1 MPINLRII
9 ADGAEDIS
17 KPMRMEI
24 VTISDSGGAHT
35 DRDAARS
42 QERTVTE
49 RSLNSLTQQR
59 ASGQVK
65 YLPYKQKDKI
75 S

>member
-42 QERTVTE
+42 LERTVTE
-49 RSLNSLTQQR
+49 RSLNSLTQ
-59 ASGQVK
+59 
-65 YLPYKQKDKI
+65 
-75 S
+75 